1 MDAALKEVS
10 SLFGH
15 FKGTPMDAKLKEVNS
30 LFGQFKASYA
40 KNDSPRCLQIL
51 SQLKLKLTEFPS
63 LPPLYQQS
71 PTAQQELILAREIF
85 EHAVVLSVRMED
97 KDAFERNFL
106 QLKAYY
112 TDTRHLLPP
121 STQEYPILGLNL
133 LRLLVQNRIA
143 EFHTELE
150 LLPPD
155 SQSNPYIYHAIEI
168 EQSLMEG
175 AYRRVLSSRQKI
187 PDSTYIYFM
196 DLLVQTVKQEI
207 AGCSEKSYESLT
219 FPEAQKILMVKSVA
233 ELEEYAAEHEW
244 DLRDGQVFFQKV
256 TKEPSAC
263 REIPSMSL
271 VKQNL
276 GYARE
281 LERIV

>member
-112 TDTRHLLPP
+112 TDTR
-121 STQEYPILGLNL
+121 
-133 LRLLVQNRIA
+133 
-143 EFHTELE
+143 
-150 LLPPD
+150 
-155 SQSNPYIYHAIEI
+155 
-168 EQSLMEG
+168 
-175 AYRRVLSSRQKI
+175 
-187 PDSTYIYFM
+187 
-196 DLLVQTVKQEI
+196 QEI